1 MKMYIFKDECIKMQN
16 EKENT
21 MEYAIFIA
29 CEEDKDPNFGG
40 RYILYTEEEVNTLGG
55 LDAVLAKLKAEGET
69 ITGIQTGEQ

>member
-1 MKMYIFKDECIKMQN
+1 MKK
-16 EKENT
+16 EKENI
-21 MEYAIFIA
+21 MKEYAIFVA

-55 LDAVLAKLKAEGET
+55 LDSVLAKLKAEGEI

>member
-1 MKMYIFKDECIKMQN
+1 MK
-16 EKENT
+16 
-21 MEYAIFIA
+21 EYAIFVA

-55 LDAVLAKLKAEGET
+55 LDAVLAKLKAKLKAEGET